1 MEEKTKVI
9 SEQNKEAQFGLLP
22 VLQKERMWG
31 FWDYTYVNV
40 SFAIATWAFLIGGTI
55 AIFADMKIAIV
66 ATLSG
71 NLVAVLIMAAA
82 TTTPSS
88 KYGFDIY
95 TGVRSIFGNK
105 GNLIILGI
113 ITVVQVAWVA
123 ILAIMFGRA
132 VLNVYQ
138 ELTGKTLDSSVLVTI
153 LGVCSVLLCW
163 AIVCKGPKLM
173 QILNRIIAPLLMIVI
188 VVMIYILNNSV
199 GMQSILS
206 AEAIEPF
213 DKRWLNFMIAF
224 ELNLGAGFSWFPN
237 MGGLARITK
246 NARASYWPNM
256 IGLVLVATFGTIIG
270 VATALVFNST
280 DPTEWMIPLA
290 GPFFGIAALL
300 FICLANLAANT
311 VVSYNFCLGLKQVS
325 FFMRQS
331 WVKTTGIFFLPVIV
345 LLCIP
350 DTIYDNFYVLLAFAC
365 TLYAP
370 LTAMYLVDYY
380 IFRKQRINL
389 RALYNTSDTSSYSF
403 WKGFNWV
410 AVVVFVLGMISY
422 TLFLNPL
429 TLIPVNA
436 AFSFTTATG
445 ISFIITVILYYF
457 AVKLFVL
464 PKNIGGYDYD
474 LDMKG
479 RD

>member
-1 MEEKTKVI
+1 MGERTKSV
-9 SEQNKEAQFGLLP
+9 SAQNKEAQFGLLP
-22 VLQKERMWG
+22 VLGKERLWG
-31 FWDYTYVNV
+31 FFDYTYVNV

-55 AIFADMKIAIV
+55 AIFADLKMAII

-71 NLVAVLIMAAA
+71 NLVAVLVMAAA

-95 TGVRSIFGNK
+95 TGIRSIFGNR
-105 GNLIILGI
+105 GNLIILAI

-132 VLNVYQ
+132 VLNVVQ
-138 ELTGKTLDSSVLVTI
+138 ELAGVEVNSTIPVTI
-153 LGVCSVLLCW
+153 LGIGSVLICW
-163 AIVCKGPKLM
+163 AIVCRGPRLM
-173 QILNRIIAPLLMIVI
+173 QIFNRIIAPILMLVI
-188 VVMIYILNNSV
+188 ILMIYILSNSV
-199 GMQSILS
+199 GMDTIMAAS
-206 AEAIEPF
+206 AIEPF
-213 DKRWLNFMIAF
+213 DYRWLNFIIAF

-237 MGGLARITK
+237 MGGLSRITK

-290 GPFFGIAALL
+290 GPIFGIICLL
-300 FICLANLAANT
+300 FICFANLAANT
-311 VVSYNFCLGLKQVS
+311 VVSYNFCLGLKQIS
-325 FFMRQS
+325 YFMKQS
-331 WVKTTGIFFLPVIV
+331 WVKTTGIFFLPVMV

-350 DTIYDNFYVLLAFAC
+350 DAIYNNFYVLLAFAC

-370 LTAMYLVDYY
+370 LTAMYLIDYY
-380 IFRKQRINL
+380 VFRKQNINL
-389 RALYNTSDTSSYSF
+389 RALYNVSTTSSYSF
-403 WKGFNWV
+403 WGGINWV
-410 AVVVFVLGMISY
+410 AVVVFGIGMISY
-422 TLFLNPL
+422 TAFLNPL

-436 AFSFTTATG
+436 IFSYTTATG
-445 ISFIITVILYYF
+445 ISFVITAIVYYV

-464 PKNIGGYDYD
+464 PKNVGGYV
-474 LDMKG
+474 
-479 RD
+479 